1 MTATTRPP
9 EALEPKKPIPQ
20 RPEVDPEH
28 DIDAKTTLTWLVV
41 WTLAIFV
48 CLWLLLQVFKVV
60 LFEERL
66 NKVETLEPIDIE
78 ELHRGEE
85 AILGG
90 GMREDGTR
98 GISIRDAMEE
108 LVGR

>member
-1 MTATTRPP
+1 MV
-9 EALEPKKPIPQ
+9 I
-20 RPEVDPEH
+20 
-28 DIDAKTTLTWLVV
+28 

-60 LFEERL
+60 IFEERL
-66 NKVETLEPIDIE
+66 DKLETLEPIDIQQ
-78 ELHRGEE
+78 LHQGEQ

-98 GISIRDAMEE
+98 GMSIRDAMEE